1 MNSYEILLI
10 HGRDEEE
17 IEKELMRTTIESYG
31 HRRDITVN
39 DFLTSMNI
47 HTTPLDDFYR
57 RPLSFLLEEMP
68 SNIIKKGKNKIR
80 LLYSYF

>member
-1 MNSYEILLI
+1 VNSYEILLI

-17 IEKELMRTTIESYG
+17 IEKELMRTAIESYE
-31 HRRDITVN
+31 HRRDITVI

-47 HTTPLDDFYR
+47 HTTLLDDFHR
-57 RPLSFLLEEMP
+57 RSLSSLLDRIA
-68 SNIIKKGKNKIR
+68 SKIINEGKNKIR

>member
-1 MNSYEILLI
+1 MNFYEILLI

-17 IEKELMRTTIESYG
+17 IEKELMHTTIESYE
-31 HRRDITVN
+31 HRRDITVI

-47 HTTPLDDFYR
+47 HTTLLDDFHHR
-57 RPLSFLLEEMP
+57 SLSSLLDRIS
-68 SNIIKKGKNKIR
+68 SNIINEGKNKIR

>member
-1 MNSYEILLI
+1 LI

-17 IEKELMRTTIESYG
+17 IENELMRTAIESYE
-31 HRRDITVN
+31 HRRDITVI

-47 HTTPLDDFYR
+47 HTTLLDDFHR
-57 RPLSFLLEEMP
+57 RSLSSLLDRIA
-68 SNIIKKGKNKIR
+68 SKIINEGKNKIR